1 MRSAPIARGEVG
13 QLERETAMRLV
24 VKSIGVVAVLAA
36 VAAGVSQSAA
46 HHSASMFDV
55 SQTGILKGK
64 VVDLR
69 WVNPHVALSVRGTL
83 RSGEAPSE
91 WLIETTSPG
100 NLTRLDE
107 GWGRDAVK
115 PGEEVEVVFHPLRQP
130 GKRLGLLR
138 QLTTLSNGRVFATN
152 LRDQQTADLE

>member
-1 MRSAPIARGEVG
+1 M
-13 QLERETAMRLV
+13 LV
-24 VKSIGVVAVLAA
+24 FVRSIGVVAVLAV
-36 VAAGVSQSAA
+36 VAAGISQGAA

-55 SQTGILKGK
+55 SRTEVLKGK

-69 WVNPHVALSVRGTL
+69 WVNPHVTLSVRGAL

-91 WLIETTSPG
+91 WLLETTSPG
-100 NLTRLDE
+100 NLTRVDE
-107 GWGRDAVK
+107 GWRRDAVK

-138 QLTTLSNGRVFATN
+138 QLTTLSNGHVFATN
-152 LRDQQTADLE
+152 LRDRQTADLE